1 MIITQY
7 VVTTLKY
14 SPARRF
20 LQRELQRGG
29 NDQQATRSKRTELIR
44 SLMQYTNLAS
54 LVLSWQAHINHKLTN

>member
-20 LQRELQRGG
+20 LRRELQRGG
-29 NDQQATRSKRTELIR
+29 NDQRATRSKRTELTR

-54 LVLSWQAHINHKLTN
+54 LVLSWQARINHKLAN